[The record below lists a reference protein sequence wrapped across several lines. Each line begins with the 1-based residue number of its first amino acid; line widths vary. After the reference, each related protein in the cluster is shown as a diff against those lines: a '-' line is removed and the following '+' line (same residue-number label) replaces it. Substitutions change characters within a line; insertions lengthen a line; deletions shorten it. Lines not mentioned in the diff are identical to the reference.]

1 MRRFSTCSITEVV
14 VRYIVVVLIQ
24 AGDTLLLCGWTN
36 LLLQQVSTFK
46 TNDNKTT
53 KTSKSQSTSILA
65 VVFHFLVLGI
75 FLAGL
80 VSIPAVWFIPGPYQ
94 VALSTH
100 DIIQLVV
107 QTEGLE
113 GLCAKEKQN
122 PLEFLHTNRFQ
133 KCSEAE
139 LVLFELGLHMG
150 EERVGQILS
159 FFFFK
164 AVHRQMGLE
173 GTFKAEP
180 SPLFFRLLS

>member
-1 MRRFSTCSITEVV
+1 M
-14 VRYIVVVLIQ
+14 
-24 AGDTLLLCGWTN
+24 
-36 LLLQQVSTFK
+36 
-46 TNDNKTT
+46 
-53 KTSKSQSTSILA
+53 
-65 VVFHFLVLGI
+65 
-75 FLAGL
+75 
-80 VSIPAVWFIPGPYQ
+80 
-94 VALSTH
+94 
-100 DIIQLVV
+100 V